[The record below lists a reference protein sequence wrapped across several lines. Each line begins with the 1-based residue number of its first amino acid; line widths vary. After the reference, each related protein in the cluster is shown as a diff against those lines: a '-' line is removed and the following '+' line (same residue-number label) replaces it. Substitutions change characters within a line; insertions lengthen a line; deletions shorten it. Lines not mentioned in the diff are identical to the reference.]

1 MLNSEN
7 GGVPLV
13 ATGSHTINMTQDA
26 VAQLLSQLNNTN
38 NVTANLD
45 VPLAEVPLPELVP
58 TFFHITSAV
67 ATELGRATLPAT
79 VRSRSTSCAL
89 SLEQQVEDIA
99 AGIPL
104 SNRIAVDRLTAS
116 RQKTLKDALKAV
128 AIIPELVRSA
138 MFAN

>member
-1 MLNSEN
+1 MPRSDL
-7 GGVPLV
+7 L
-13 ATGSHTINMTQDA
+13 ALRDA
-26 VAQLLSQLNNTN
+26 HRFLLAR
-38 NVTANLD
+38 V
-45 VPLAEVPLPELVP
+45 
-58 TFFHITSAV
+58 
-67 ATELGRATLPAT
+67 
-79 VRSRSTSCAL
+79 
-89 SLEQQVEDIA
+89 LEQQVEDIA